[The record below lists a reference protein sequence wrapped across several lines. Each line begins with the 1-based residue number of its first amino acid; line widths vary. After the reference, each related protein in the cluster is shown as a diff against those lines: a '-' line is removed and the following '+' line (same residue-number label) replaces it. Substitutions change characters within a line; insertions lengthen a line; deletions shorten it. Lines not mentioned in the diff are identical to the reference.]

1 MYYRN
6 GIDLCKTGKETK
18 DSIWK
23 GKQVM
28 KRVVIWGAGGTG
40 ENILSQVQEK
50 YKVLCFVDED
60 SRKWGT
66 YIKGYDICEPAK
78 AIASME
84 YDFIIIAS
92 SPGLD
97 FITDRLLSMGIPE
110 EKIIST
116 YVLWPLE
123 SRRQFVKNLAAVF
136 EEENMEGACAEAGVF
151 EGDFAKYINMY
162 FPERKLYLFDTFE
175 GFCEC
180 DILIEEKLSVSKAQ
194 TSDYSYTSVEMVKS
208 KMPYLNQVE
217 IIKGYF
223 PESALNIS
231 QKFCFVNLDL
241 DLYQPTLKGLK
252 WLKDKIVHGGVI
264 LVHDYYSEI
273 FKGPRMAVDEFVKD
287 NSGLKKLPIG
297 DGISIMLY
305 GF

>member
-1 MYYRN
+1 
-6 GIDLCKTGKETK
+6 
-18 DSIWK
+18 
-23 GKQVM
+23 M
-28 KRVVIWGAGGTG
+28 KRVIIWGAGGTG
-40 ENILSQVQEK
+40 KNILSQVQEK

-66 YIKGYDICEPAK
+66 YIKEYDIYEPAK
-78 AIASME
+78 AIASMK
-84 YDFIIIAS
+84 YDFVIIAS
-92 SPGLD
+92 APGLD
-97 FITDRLLSMGIPE
+97 FITDKLLSMGVPE

-116 YVLWPLE
+116 YVLQPLE
-123 SRRQFVKNLAAVF
+123 SRRQFVRNLAAVF

-151 EGDFAKYINMY
+151 EGDFAKYINLY
-162 FPERKLYLFDTFE
+162 FPKRKLYLFDTFE

-180 DILIEEKLSVSKAQ
+180 DILIEEKLRVSKAQ
-194 TSDYSYTSVEMVKS
+194 TSDYSNTSVEMVKS
-208 KMPYLNQVE
+208 KMPYVNQVE

-223 PESALNIS
+223 PESALNIP

-252 WLKDKIVHGGVI
+252 WLRDKIVQGGVI

-273 FKGPRMAVDEFVKD
+273 FKGPKMAVDEFVKE

-297 DGISIMLY
+297 DGISIMIY